1 MHASRALAVSAIAAA
16 ALGFAAPA
24 ATARDEPGTA
34 VAAPGQR
41 TFLPPDAVLGAGAAV
56 RRGADGT
63 SSGATPTDMAIGGSL
78 VAAAIIAGG
87 VLWWRG
93 RSDDES

>member
-1 MHASRALAVSAIAAA
+1 L
-16 ALGFAAPA
+16 
-24 ATARDEPGTA
+24 
-34 VAAPGQR
+34 
-41 TFLPPDAVLGAGAAV
+41 
-56 RRGADGT
+56 
-63 SSGATPTDMAIGGSL
+63 GATPTDMAIGGSL